1 MATGSRTLK
10 LSILAD
16 VDDLK
21 KKLDAAN
28 GDVEK
33 SASGLEKFGKI
44 ATAAFVAAAA
54 AAAAYASKL
63 AIDGVKS
70 AIEDEQ
76 AQLRL
81 SNALESATNATQD
94 QINAVE
100 EYIRKTQL
108 ATGITDNQLRAA
120 FQRLSVS
127 TKSVSESQKLLNIA
141 IDVAAGTGKDLT
153 DVVEALSKSYEG
165 QDTRLARLGI
175 GLSATE
181 LKTMNFTET
190 TQRLTDLYGG
200 AAAKNAETFQ
210 GRVDRLKQ
218 AFDEAK
224 ETIGYALL
232 PIIEKVVDFVV
243 NSVLPNLS
251 KFASYFDPIK
261 KAITDNKDSF
271 EILINFLKDTVFPV
285 LIDGLGGALQIVGK
299 IAGGIIDIIA
309 KVIDGINTAVNV
321 AKAAINAVISA
332 YNAIP
337 LLPNVALAGA
347 APSGVSSSIASATS
361 GYSAYGTST
370 AGAFQEPTKTSSTTV
385 INVQGAVDPEGTAR
399 TVAKYINNSSS
410 RINPILAG
418 TSVRG
423 D

>member
-21 KKLDAAN
+21 KKLDTAN

-33 SASGLEKFGKI
+33 SASGLEKFGKV

-81 SNALESATNATQD
+81 SNALKSATNATED
-94 QINAVE
+94 QVNAVE
-100 EYIRKTQL
+100 DYITKTQL

-127 TKSVSESQKLLNIA
+127 TKSVNDSQRLLNIA

-175 GLSATE
+175 GLSAAE

-285 LIDGLGGALQIVGK
+285 LIDGLGGALQIIGK

-347 APSGVSSSIASATS
+347 APSAVSSSIASATS

-370 AGAFQEPTKTSSTTV
+370 VGAFQEPTKTSSTTV
-385 INVQGAVDPEGTAR
+385 INVQGAIDPEGTAR
-399 TVAKYINNSSS
+399 QVAKLVNGSSS
-410 RINPILAG
+410 RVNAVLSG
-418 TSVRG
+418 VSVRG